1 MNNASL
7 LYILVQNALEGIIT
21 MDEIGIIETINPST
35 CMLFGYL
42 EEEIKGQ
49 NISILIPALDHNS
62 YKNLSNYKATRQLSI
77 TGIGHEPVGLHKAGY
92 QFPIKLRI
100 SEVQSSGRTVFAGFI
115 HDLSQYKIDEE
126 CFNDNASH
134 MEELVKER
142 SKSLNDTIFALEKE
156 KEKISISLEKEK
168 KISKLKNRFLSM
180 ASHEFRTP
188 LSTIQLSASLIE
200 KYAIPFESESISKH
214 IAKIKNSVTSLT
226 AILNDFLY
234 FEKLEIGKMQAVFTS
249 FDLVKFG
256 DEITEEMQFLA
267 KPNQNIR
274 CKHVGI
280 QTIVNLDA
288 NLLKNCAIN
297 LIGNAIKYSG
307 NNCYID
313 FTTEINDSYCLISVH
328 DNGIGIPLEEQK
340 HLFQA
345 FFRAHN
351 TSNVSGTGLGL
362 NIVQRYVS
370 LMKGTAEFK
379 SNQKEGT
386 LFTLKFPIT

>member
-1 MNNASL
+1 MNNAAL
-7 LYILVQNALEGIIT
+7 LYTIIQYVLDRNIT
-21 MDEIGIIETINPST
+21 IDEIGAIKTIGKD
-35 CMLFGYL
+35 FDYL
-42 EEEIKGQ
+42 EEEEEVINQ
-49 NISILIPALDHNS
+49 NFSMLTPWSDLDRYH
-62 YKNLSNYKATRQLSI
+62 KDLSNYKATEKPSI
-77 TGIGHEPVGLHKAGY
+77 FGYEPELIELHKADY
-92 QFPIKLRI
+92 QFPIKLEV
-100 SEVQSSGRTVFAGFI
+100 SEEQNSGRTIYAGFNK
-115 HDLSQYKIDEE
+115 DLTQHKVDEGYY
-126 CFNDNASH
+126 NDNSSH
-134 MEELVKER
+134 MKEMVEERTKL
-142 SKSLNDTIFALEKE
+142 LQDTIVALEKE

-168 KISKLKNRFLSM
+168 ELSKLKNRFLSM

-188 LSTIQLSASLIE
+188 LSTIQLSVSLIE
-200 KYAIPFESESISKH
+200 KYATPFENDSLNKH

-256 DEITEEMQFLA
+256 DEIKEEMQFLA
-267 KPNQNIR
+267 KPNQNII

-307 NNCYID
+307 NNCCID

-340 HLFQA
+340 HLFQP

-362 NIVQRYVS
+362 NIVERYVS
-370 LMKGTAEFK
+370 LMKEIGRASCGK
-379 SNQKEGT
+379 SV
-386 LFTLKFPIT
+386 